1 MVFLASP
8 IFFPVDFKIN
18 STPPSSVV
26 FFCTSHLYCIPLWFC
41 YLMVH
46 MWSTWYSHPN
56 APEVVSWHYYSWV
69 QHTFCRPLSISRHFS
84 KQWLCCFFFNM
95 LILSSKHPVQKA
107 PLAAWHLTISFEVRS
122 ANFHSHLQHLFFIAF
137 ALACPH
143 MYDIFHFLVFLFS
156 SLLGACF
163 GHSIGIP
170 LMLQRLFSERT
181 YHHHKHCLS
190 QSTKLFFLLKGCSH
204 ILER

>member
-1 MVFLASP
+1 MHQKWSLGIIILEFNILSVAHCLFPGTSAS
-8 IFFPVDFKIN
+8 N
-18 STPPSSVV
+18 QAMT
-26 FFCTSHLYCIPLWFC
+26 LL
-41 YLMVH
+41 
-46 MWSTWYSHPN
+46 
-56 APEVVSWHYYSWV
+56 
-69 QHTFCRPLSISRHFS
+69 
-84 KQWLCCFFFNM
+84 FFFFYM
-95 LILSSKHPVQKA
+95 LILSSKDPVQKA

-156 SLLGACF
+156 SLLAACF

-170 LMLQRLFSERT
+170 LMPKRLFSERT